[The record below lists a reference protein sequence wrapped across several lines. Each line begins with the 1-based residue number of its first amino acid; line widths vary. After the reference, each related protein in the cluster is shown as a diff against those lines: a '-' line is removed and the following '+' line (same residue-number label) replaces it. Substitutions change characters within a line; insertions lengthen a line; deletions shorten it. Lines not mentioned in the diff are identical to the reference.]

1 VRGFFVFESTMK
13 NPNKLTFGFLKLWIA
28 FVAAMLFAVP
38 ASALTNVRYSQPSE
52 SPLAISPLKTGVT
65 AISFAR
71 VARVKTFNEW
81 LAEAAQGTPSVDTR
95 GVSADINR
103 YAFLGVSGAV
113 TVTGYY
119 TGAYSLR
126 TGNSFTL
133 SVPAA
138 DGTTAGVGFA
148 SIPSDATGVV
158 FRTSGDV
165 YFDAAISHTDM
176 TANYANFP
184 KILAVSDSMK
194 LGR

>member
-1 VRGFFVFESTMK
+1 MK
-13 NPNKLTFGFLKLWIA
+13 NTNRLWLA
-28 FVAAMLFAVP
+28 FVALMLL
-38 ASALTNVRYSQPSE
+38 ALSW
-52 SPLAISPLKTGVT
+52 GG
-65 AISFAR
+65 
-71 VARVKTFNEW
+71 
-81 LAEAAQGTPSVDTR
+81 QGTPSVDTR

-138 DGTTAGVGFA
+138 DGSTAGVAFA

-158 FRTSGDV
+158 FRSSGDV
-165 YFDAAISHTDM
+165 YYDAAVAHGSEFT
-176 TANYANFP
+176 TNYANFP
-184 KILAVSDSMK
+184 KFLAESEGRK